1 MGKLIVMPST
11 NPATQLNRRRGSGK
25 RNHVGMNTS
34 DFRRFLSNLQLQPP
48 SQREFLRRL
57 LRRAL
62 AAHGP
67 DGFPVTILAEPS
79 T

>member
-11 NPATQLNRRRGSGK
+11 NRSTQLNRSDGGK
-25 RNHVGMNTS
+25 RNHIGMTTA
-34 DFRRFLSNLQLQPP
+34 DFRRFLSNLQDQPP
-48 SQREFLRRL
+48 SHREFLRKL

-67 DGFPVTILAEPS
+67 NGFPVTILAEPS

>member
-1 MGKLIVMPST
+1 MGKLIVMPSS
-11 NPATQLNRRRGSGK
+11 NRSTQLNRSGCGK
-25 RNHVGMNTS
+25 RNHIGMTTA
-34 DFRRFLSNLQLQPP
+34 DFRRFLSNLQDQPP
-48 SQREFLRRL
+48 SHREFLRKL

-67 DGFPVTILAEPS
+67 NGFPVTILAEPS